1 MERFKDDPFFQHD
14 NEPTTTTQKRA
25 ETFVNES
32 EDAFYSFRDK
42 ILKNLTNV
50 FNSKIRYFPANV
62 LMIQAMYRLMRPGG
76 VLEQE
81 GFHGYGYKLFLYSL
95 NFTLFFAQAHLHFF
109 G

>member
-1 MERFKDDPFFQHD
+1 MDRFKDDPFFQHD

-32 EDAFYSFRDK
+32 EDAFYSFRDE

-81 GFHGYGYKLFLYSL
+81 GFHGYGYSLFLYSL
-95 NFTLFFAQAHLHFF
+95 NFCSLLKLKPDLH
-109 G
+109 